1 MKKIFYIILA
11 MALAFSSCE
20 KQPVNQNP
28 GSGNNTT
35 PTGPTTPQEPERNW
49 TYYYAGNFAYDLMD
63 TYYLWKKEIKSQ
75 MLVWGN
81 NIEVDPIA
89 KIANIRYKDP
99 KDYKYD
105 DRWTQATDDYKTF
118 MGEVTGITTTYG
130 YDFYDFARDKENTDR
145 ALATVRYVYPNSPA
159 SEAGLK
165 RGDVIVKV
173 NGKDIPIIWQGT
185 SGSLD
190 VDFIY
195 DQMVYSSNCTLTLKD
210 GSKVSMTAR
219 EMVENPV
226 IMYRILDN
234 GEKKIGYLHYTS
246 FTAESCAPLIEAC
259 QYFKSEGIKELVL
272 DLRYNG
278 GGAVVAEEVLISML
292 APRADVEAGEI
303 FEKEIYNADYG
314 KYLAEEAEKQ
324 GLEAGVSRFS
334 FQHDFRFDG
343 KDYHFNTEDANIGLE
358 KIYCIVTGDSASAS
372 EALICCLKPFMT
384 VVLVGQKTHGKYCG
398 GYIISSDEYFQ
409 DIKDTYNDP
418 KVQQAY
424 SLSANDIAE
433 ATTFANNGLKYASNW
448 GLYVMFSSYSDRDGV
463 TLCKPDGIKP
473 DYSAMDNPQDGFQLG
488 DPNETMLKS
497 VLKRAGFTVAE
508 SSGTQQQAPARFD
521 TGVEIKFQRREKP
534 GMVRE
539 LTSLP
544 GHRRD
549 PQIPLLSNDW
559 YTRAE

>member
-1 MKKIFYIILA
+1 MKRFFYIILA

-20 KQPVNQNP
+20 KQPVNQDP
-28 GSGNNTT
+28 GNGNNTT
-35 PTGPTTPQEPERNW
+35 PSGPTTPQEPEKNW
-49 TYYYAGNFAYDLMD
+49 TYYYVNNFAYDLMD
-63 TYYLWKKEIKSQ
+63 TYYLWKKEIKAQ
-75 MLVWGN
+75 MMAWTDQ
-81 NIEVDPIA
+81 EEPIKKVA
-89 KIANIRYKDP
+89 SIRYKDNSGNDID
-99 KDYKYD
+99 K
-105 DRWTQATDDYKTF
+105 WTQVTDDYKSF
-118 MGEVTGITTTYG
+118 MGDVTGVTTTYG
-130 YDFYDFARDKENTDR
+130 YDFYDFAQDKENTNR
-145 ALATVRYVYPNSPA
+145 VLATVRYVYPNSPA

-292 APRADVEAGEI
+292 APRANVEAGEI

-324 GLEAGVSRFS
+324 GLEAGVSRLS

-372 EALICCLKPFMT
+372 EALICCLKPFMP
-384 VVLVGQKTHGKYCG
+384 VVLVGRQTYGKYCG
-398 GYIISSDEYFQ
+398 GYIIGSDDYFQ
-409 DIKDTYNDP
+409 DIIDYYTKYPSND
-418 KVQQAY
+418 
-424 SLSANDIAE
+424 SAE
-433 ATTFANNGLKYASNW
+433 AIEFGKNGLKYAGNW
-448 GLYVMFSSYSDRDGV
+448 GLYVMFSRYADKDGV
-463 TLCKPDGIKP
+463 TLCMPDGIKP

-508 SSGTQQQAPARFD
+508 SSGTQQQAPARYD

-549 PQIPLLSNDW
+549 PQIPLLSNDR

>member
-1 MKKIFYIILA
+1 

-28 GSGNNTT
+28 GSGSGNNTT
-35 PTGPTTPQEPERNW
+35 PSCPTTPQEPERNW

-89 KIANIRYKDP
+89 KIDNIRYKDP
-99 KDYKYD
+99 KDSKYD

-130 YDFYDFARDKENTDR
+130 YDFFDFEQDEENTNR
-145 ALATVRYVYPNSPA
+145 ILATVRYIYPNSPA

-165 RGDVIVKV
+165 RGDVIVQV

-185 SGSLD
+185 SGYLD
-190 VDFIY
+190 TDFIY
-195 DQMVYSSNCTLTLKD
+195 GQMVYSSNCTLTLKD
-210 GSKVSMTAR
+210 GRTISMTAR
-219 EMVENPV
+219 EMIEDPV
-226 IMYRILDN
+226 IMYRVINNDE
-234 GEKKIGYLHYTS
+234 GQKIGYLHYTS
-246 FTAESCAPLIEAC
+246 FTAESCYSLIEAC

-292 APRADVEAGEI
+292 APRADVEAEEI
-303 FEKEIYNADYG
+303 FEREVFNSDY
-314 KYLAEEAEKQ
+314 AAQMIKQ
-324 GLEAGVSRFS
+324 YGPDANVSRFS
-334 FQHDFRFDG
+334 FQHDFKFDG
-343 KDYHFNTEDANIGLE
+343 KDYHFNTEDANIGLK
-358 KIYCIVTGDSASAS
+358 KIYAIVTEDSASAS

-398 GYIISSDEYFQ
+398 GYIIGSDDYFQ

-424 SLSANDIAE
+424 SLSADDIAE
-433 ATTFANNGLKYASNW
+433 ANAFANNGLKYASNW

-473 DYSAMDNPQDGFQLG
+473 DYTAMDNPQDGFQLG

-497 VLKRAGFTVAE
+497 VLKRAGFTVTEPSNA
-508 SSGTQQQAPARFD
+508 QQQAPARYD

-549 PQIPLLSNDW
+549 PQIPLLSNDR

>member
-1 MKKIFYIILA
+1 
-11 MALAFSSCE
+11 
-20 KQPVNQNP
+20 
-28 GSGNNTT
+28 
-35 PTGPTTPQEPERNW
+35 
-49 TYYYAGNFAYDLMD
+49 
-63 TYYLWKKEIKSQ
+63 
-75 MLVWGN
+75 
-81 NIEVDPIA
+81 
-89 KIANIRYKDP
+89 
-99 KDYKYD
+99 
-105 DRWTQATDDYKTF
+105 
-118 MGEVTGITTTYG
+118 MGDVTGVTTTYG
-130 YDFYDFARDKENTDR
+130 YDFYDFAQDKENTNR
-145 ALATVRYVYPNSPA
+145 VLATVRYVYPNSPA

-165 RGDVIVKV
+165 RGDVIVQV

-190 VDFIY
+190 VNFIY

-210 GSKVSMTAR
+210 GRTVTMTAR
-219 EMVENPV
+219 EMVEDPV
-226 IMYRILDN
+226 IMYRIIENDK
-234 GEKKIGYLHYTS
+234 GQKIGYLHYTS
-246 FTAESCAPLIEAC
+246 FTAESCASLIEAC
-259 QYFKSEGIKELVL
+259 RYFKSEGIKELVL

-292 APRADVEAGEI
+292 APRANVEAEDI
-303 FEKEIYNADYG
+303 FETEVYNTDYAAQMIKMYG
-314 KYLAEEAEKQ
+314 PEANI
-324 GLEAGVSRFS
+324 SRFS

-372 EALICCLKPFMT
+372 EALICCLKPFMP
-384 VVLVGQKTHGKYCG
+384 VVLVGKQTYGKYCG
-398 GYIISSDEYFQ
+398 GYIIGSDDYFQ
-409 DIKDTYNDP
+409 DIIDYYTENHTND
-418 KVQQAY
+418 
-424 SLSANDIAE
+424 SAE
-433 ATTFANNGLKYASNW
+433 AIEFGKNGLKYAKNW
-448 GLYVMFSSYSDRDGV
+448 GLYVMFSRYADKDGV
-463 TLCKPDGIKP
+463 TLCMPNGIKP

-549 PQIPLLSNDW
+549 PQIPRISNDR